1 MRRDRRRGGF
11 TLVELVFVM
20 VIIMILAGVVVM
32 NAGTSTDRAYRA
44 RAVND
49 LKEMDTMLEIYHADN
64 GHYPTSQQG
73 IQALITKPTTPP
85 TPNNWQGPY
94 MKNRSKVPQ
103 DPWGNEYV
111 YVCPGEHNPTSF
123 DLYSYGKDGRSGGS
137 GNDADVTLWDL
148 Q

>member
-1 MRRDRRRGGF
+1 M
-11 TLVELVFVM
+11 
-20 VIIMILAGVVVM
+20 
-32 NAGTSTDRAYRA
+32 
-44 RAVND
+44 
-49 LKEMDTMLEIYHADN
+49 LKLYYADN
-64 GHYPTSQQG
+64 GFYPATQQG
-73 IQALITKPTTPP
+73 IQALLTKPTTPP

-94 MKNRSKVPQ
+94 MENRSTPPK

>member
-32 NAGTSTDRAYRA
+32 NTSSSRDRANRSRA
-44 RAVND
+44 TAD
-49 LKEMDTMLEIYHADN
+49 LNQMSTMLKLYYADN
-64 GHYPTSQQG
+64 GFYPTTQQG
-73 IQALITKPTTPP
+73 IQALLTKPTTPP

-94 MKNRSKVPQ
+94 MENRSIPPK

-137 GNDADVTLWDL
+137 GNDADVTLWDM
-148 Q
+148 